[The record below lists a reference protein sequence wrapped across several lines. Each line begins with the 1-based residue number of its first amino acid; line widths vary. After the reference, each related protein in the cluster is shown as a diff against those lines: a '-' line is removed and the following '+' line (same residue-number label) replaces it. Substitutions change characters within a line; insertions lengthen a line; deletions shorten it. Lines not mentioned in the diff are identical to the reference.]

1 MPADAKLT
9 LKAKLHAPQTML
21 IPETS
26 SPVAELT
33 LDANPA
39 ALLKISIL
47 FLYLLLMS
55 LEEELMETKQ
65 F

>member
-1 MPADAKLT
+1 
-9 LKAKLHAPQTML
+9 ML

-39 ALLKISIL
+39 AHLTYIYCLKLTLKIQIRFGSKMPD
-47 FLYLLLMS
+47 YAADN
-55 LEEELMETKQ
+55 
-65 F
+65 